1 MSGLPRIAVI
11 AATYLIVGLMLVL
24 PPVVVLVE
32 ALRTGLGPALR
43 SLRDPDALSAIQL
56 TLEMTVASVAINT
69 VFGVLAAWL
78 IAKYRFPGRGVLAA
92 LIEVP
97 LSVSPVVAGLVWL
110 LLFGTQG
117 WWGDALDR
125 MNIHIAFAPT
135 GILLA
140 TLFVTFP
147 FVARTLLPLMEQ
159 QGRDAEEAAMLLG
172 ASFWQ
177 ILWRV
182 TLPDARWALL
192 SGVLLTTARAMGEFG
207 AVSVVSGHIPG
218 LTETMPLHIETL
230 YNGYQS
236 VAAFS
241 MAALLAL
248 MAMATVGLRALCES
262 WSQRESPTR
271 EASAGALRVGV
282 AGKSE
287 A

>member
-1 MSGLPRIAVI
+1 MSTTQSSRREADIPRWLLI
-11 AATYLIVGLMLVL
+11 AATYTIVGIMLIL
-24 PPVVVLVE
+24 PPVLVVAE
-32 ALRTGLGPALR
+32 ALRNGFGTALTT
-43 SLRDPDALSAIQL
+43 LADPDALSAIRL
-56 TLEMTVASVAINT
+56 TVTMTLASVVINT

-78 IAKYRFPGRGVLAA
+78 IAKYRFPLRGVLTA
-92 LIEVP
+92 LIEMPV
-97 LSVSPVVAGLVWL
+97 SVSPVVAGLVWL

-117 WWGDALDR
+117 WWGQALDR
-125 MNIHIAFAPT
+125 IGVHIAFAPP

-159 QGRDAEEAAMLLG
+159 QGRDDEDAAMLLG

-177 ILWRV
+177 ILWQV
-182 TLPDARWALL
+182 TLPNVRWALL

-241 MAALLAL
+241 MATLLAA
-248 MAMATVGLRALCES
+248 MAMATVGLRS
-262 WSQRESPTR
+262 FF
-271 EASAGALRVGV
+271 EARARNAVIHGQDA
-282 AGKSE
+282 
-287 A
+287 

>member
-1 MSGLPRIAVI
+1 MSNLTRWSLVI
-11 AATYLIVGLMLVL
+11 ATWLIVTVVLILPPLLVL
-24 PPVVVLVE
+24 SE
-32 ALRTGLGPALR
+32 ALRDGLPAALQ
-43 SLRDPDALSAIQL
+43 SLADPDAISAIRL
-56 TLEMTVASVAINT
+56 TVEMTVLSVVINT

-78 IAKYRFPGRGVLAA
+78 ISKYRFPLRGALVA
-92 LIEVP
+92 LIEIP
-97 LSVSPVVAGLVWL
+97 ISVSPVVAGLVWL
-110 LLFGTQG
+110 LLFGSQG
-117 WWGDALDR
+117 WWGAALER
-125 MNIHIAFAPT
+125 YNIHIAFAPA

-147 FVARTLLPLMEQ
+147 YLTRTILPLMEQ
-159 QGRDAEEAAMLLG
+159 QGRDAEDAATLLG

-218 LTETMPLHIETL
+218 MTETMPLHIETL

-241 MAALLAL
+241 MAALLAI
-248 MAMATVGLRALCES
+248 MAMTTVGFRAFFENRARRAAL
-262 WSQRESPTR
+262 
-271 EASAGALRVGV
+271 AGD
-282 AGKSE
+282 AGS
-287 A
+287 